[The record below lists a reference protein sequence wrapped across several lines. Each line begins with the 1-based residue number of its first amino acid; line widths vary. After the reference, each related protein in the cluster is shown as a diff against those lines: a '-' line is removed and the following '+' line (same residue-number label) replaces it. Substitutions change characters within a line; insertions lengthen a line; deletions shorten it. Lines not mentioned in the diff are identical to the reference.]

1 MKIVFVC
8 TGNTCRSPMAEY
20 LFKDIMEKMNVY
32 NIELTSA
39 GIFAFEGREPSQF
52 SVKVMLEKGI
62 DISSHRSKRLTID
75 LVKEASIVYT
85 MTKDQLFILKEMY
98 PNFKNK
104 ILTLGEEDIE
114 DPFGLDIE
122 KYREVR
128 DKIEKEIIKIIENL
142 KERVEI

>member
-20 LFKDIMEKMNVY
+20 LFKDLMEKMNIY
-32 NIELTSA
+32 NMEVTSA
-39 GIFAFEGREPSQF
+39 GIFAFEGEEPSKF
-52 SVKVMLEKGI
+52 SVRVMLEKGI
-62 DISSHRSKRLTID
+62 DISSHKSKRLTID

-98 PNFKNK
+98 PKFKDK